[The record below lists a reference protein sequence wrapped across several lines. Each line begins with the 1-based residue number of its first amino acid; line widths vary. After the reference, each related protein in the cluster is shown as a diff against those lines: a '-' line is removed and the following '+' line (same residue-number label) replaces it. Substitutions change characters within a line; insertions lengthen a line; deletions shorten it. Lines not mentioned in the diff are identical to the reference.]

1 MPIVDES
8 DRRHLNVGIGQR
20 LAHNPGRSL
29 SRMGSVRGG
38 FLAVLFLG
46 KQISNFLLLGLG
58 YIVLSRGAPPARLL
72 LKGDV
77 KNANISDITG

>member
-29 SRMGSVRGG
+29 IRMGSVRGG

-46 KQISNFLLLGLG
+46 SKQISNFLLLGLG
-58 YIVLSRGAPPARLL
+58 YIVLSRGASER
-72 LKGDV
+72 
-77 KNANISDITG
+77 